1 MSLHVERKKEN
12 YKGDVIMPKV
22 EIKDVIM
29 FLKICG
35 ISSLFFI
42 TGIINCFIGEKKLG
56 ISWPAYVIVSAIL
69 IGAGIIVLIIE
80 TIRFIKTHNK
90 QQRQDSIENVI
101 KKEETK

>member
-1 MSLHVERKKEN
+1 MVF
-12 YKGDVIMPKV
+12 MPKV
-22 EIKDVIM
+22 TIRDINM
-29 FLKICG
+29 FLKIFG

-42 TGIINCFIGEKKLG
+42 TRIINCFIGEKTLG

-90 QQRQDSIENVI
+90 QQRQDSIEDVI
-101 KKEETK
+101 KKDKTK